1 MLAGYYGLRG
11 RMNRRFRSK
20 YGIFSKR
27 LVVKQKEEGS
37 GLTECFKSRKI
48 WFFLR

>member
-27 LVVKQKEEGS
+27 LVVEQKEERQW
-37 GLTECFKSRKI
+37 LNRMC
-48 WFFLR
+48 